1 MVIKMEKE
9 RTSVLLNREDKLKLK
24 AISKNTG
31 KSTTFLIQEAVSEF
45 ISKTMPNKKIEIIG
59 IVESGDPYF
68 AENDEKILEEINSGE
83 E

>member
-1 MVIKMEKE
+1 MEKE
-9 RTSVLLNREDKLKLK
+9 RTSILLNREDKLKLK

-45 ISKTMPNKKIEIIG
+45 ISKTMPSRNIEIIG
-59 IVESGDPYF
+59 MVESGNPYF
-68 AENDEKILEEINSGE
+68 AERDEKILEEINSKE